1 MAAQQAILDALL
13 GPSGL
18 LASSKAEARCAGV
31 VWMVSLLTFCGGQGG
46 QAQELGKE
54 VQGQGQGQAEGH
66 MKAGEAEG
74 QAQARSRLCALLPQ
88 FQAALSGLLGD
99 VNELTQVGG
108 GEGGSCCL
116 LHASWDGVWGCTVGT
131 QALEKTCLGGPC
143 LGECQAV
150 GFRADFCTQV
160 YIASVKG
167 MHVGLCHWL
176 LG

>member
-1 MAAQQAILDALL
+1 
-13 GPSGL
+13 
-18 LASSKAEARCAGV
+18 
-31 VWMVSLLTFCGGQGG
+31 MVSLLTFCGGQGG

-108 GEGGSCCL
+108 GREGPAAFCMPAGTACGGAQWARRHLKKPVWAGPVWVNVRLWGSGQIFVHRCIL
-116 LHASWDGVWGCTVGT
+116 LQLRVCMSDYVTGC
-131 QALEKTCLGGPC
+131 
-143 LGECQAV
+143 
-150 GFRADFCTQV
+150 
-160 YIASVKG
+160 
-167 MHVGLCHWL
+167 
-176 LG
+176 